1 MAFLGIYFGENGIK
15 KLELQFLYLFI
26 DHVFLFKD
34 ILGLEKNVDDA

>member
-26 DHVFLFKD
+26 DHDFPFLRHSWFGKKC
-34 ILGLEKNVDDA
+34 G